1 MEQTERADLTGLQ
14 PLADA
19 VVMKCV
25 LTNVVKKKKHTTN
38 QTNVRKNMWQSCGK
52 GDGKE
57 TRNKPRMCPRQQ
69 RILFWYLRC
78 LLGIRCTGP

>member
-25 LTNVVKKKKHTTN
+25 LTNVVKKKSTR
-38 QTNVRKNMWQSCGK
+38 QTKQM
-52 GDGKE
+52 
-57 TRNKPRMCPRQQ
+57 
-69 RILFWYLRC
+69 
-78 LLGIRCTGP
+78 